1 MHLNHARKKKKKLS
15 CTNQKKE
22 NNTKKGISI
31 IKLGTM
37 MTLDTGY
44 QRDNLE
50 WLL

>member
-1 MHLNHARKKKKKLS
+1 MHLNHTRKQNKLS
-15 CTNQKKE
+15 CTNQNKKKK
-22 NNTKKGISI
+22 NTKKGISI

>member
-1 MHLNHARKKKKKLS
+1 MHLNHARKKKEIKLY
-15 CTNQKKE
+15 KLEKRK
-22 NNTKKGISI
+22 NTKKGISI

-44 QRDNLE
+44 QRDTLE